1 MPDLLPMLGGMELK
15 TSDAMPEFG
24 ERVALDDF
32 EDRLAAMTLHHID
45 LSLLDL
51 SQRERVVFGVG
62 GRYLV
67 CHPNN
72 LDAIRRGLDVR

>member
-1 MPDLLPMLGGMELK
+1 MSDILAILGGMEIK
-15 TSDAMPEFG
+15 TSDAMPEFAPY
-24 ERVALDDF
+24 ALDDY

-51 SQRERVVFGVG
+51 VTHERVVFGVG

-72 LDAIRRGLDVR
+72 LAAVCRGLAP